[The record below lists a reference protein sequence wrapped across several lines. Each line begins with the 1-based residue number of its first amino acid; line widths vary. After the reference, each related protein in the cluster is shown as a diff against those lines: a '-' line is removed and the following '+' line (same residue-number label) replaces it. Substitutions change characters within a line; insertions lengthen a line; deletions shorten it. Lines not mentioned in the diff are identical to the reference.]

1 MPSHLEALRSHLMR
15 GPQSAAQLSDQL
27 GVSQPTVSRA
37 LSGLGQELVRVG
49 AARSAR
55 YAVRD
60 AERGLPDIS
69 VYRVDTQGAIHMLGT
84 LVPVRSQG
92 FVMREAGGAT
102 HHTDGLPWWLFDMR
116 PQGYL
121 GRAYAQR
128 HGHLLG
134 LPARLTDW
142 SDTHALR
149 ALLAHGHDMVGNV
162 LLGDLARERFLAQ
175 LAPEPLA
182 VSDKAQ
188 AYARLSQEAARGDA
202 PGSSAAGEQPKFMAY
217 SQTAQGPCHVLVKF
231 SEVPDGP
238 VSQRWRDLLL
248 AEHLALQTLCD
259 GGVAASRTQVLD
271 HGMQRFL
278 EVQRFDREGALGRR
292 GLISLAALDAEFVGA
307 GPAENNWPRLADRL
321 VQGRHVTG
329 DASDTAKLLWAYGTL
344 IGNTDMHNGNLTFV
358 TETGR
363 PYRLAPAY
371 DMTPMAFAPRSGGG
385 LPNAVPPAQF
395 DAAVPGPLW
404 RRAHDLAGKYLARLQ
419 AEPLLSVNFA
429 PCVTALGQHMNHA
442 AERIARIA

>member
-1 MPSHLEALRSHLMR
+1 MASYLEALRSRLAQ
-15 GPQSAAQLSDQL
+15 GPQSAVQLSDWL

-37 LSGLGQELVRVG
+37 VSGLGDDLVRVG
-49 AARSAR
+49 AGRSAR
-55 YAVRD
+55 YALRD
-60 AERGLPDIS
+60 AERGLPDMP
-69 VYRVDTQGAIHMLGT
+69 VYRVDTQGAIHALGT

-134 LPARLTDW
+134 LPARLAEW

-149 ALLAHGHDMVGNV
+149 ALLSHGHDMVGNV
-162 LLGDLARERFLAQ
+162 LLGDLARERFLGQ
-175 LAPEPLA
+175 TAPEPLA
-182 VSDKAQ
+182 ISGKAEV
-188 AYARLSQEAARGDA
+188 YVRLAQEAARGDA
-202 PGSSAAGEQPKFMAY
+202 PGSSAAGEQPKFMACAH
-217 SQTAQGPCHVLVKF
+217 TAQGPAHVLVKF
-231 SEVPDGP
+231 SEAPDSP

-248 AEHLALQTLCD
+248 AEHLALQTLAD
-259 GGVAASRTQVLD
+259 AGVAASRTQVLD
-271 HGMQRFL
+271 HGVQRFL

-307 GPAENNWPRLADRL
+307 APGENNWPRLADRL
-321 VQGRHVTG
+321 VQQRHIAR
-329 DASDTAKLLWAYGTL
+329 DAADAAKLLWAYGVL
-344 IGNTDMHNGNLTFV
+344 IGNTDMHNGNLSFV

-363 PYRLAPAY
+363 PYELAPAY
-371 DMTPMAFAPRSGGG
+371 DMTPMTFAPRSGGG
-385 LPNAVPPAQF
+385 LPDAVPPARF
-395 DAAVPGPLW
+395 DAAVPGPVW
-404 RRAHDLAGKYLARLQ
+404 RHAHDLAAQYLARLQ
-419 AEPLLSVNFA
+419 TEPRLSADFA
-429 PCVTALGQHMNHA
+429 PCVAALGQHVRDA